1 MTILFFHAIVGI
13 EVNRTTGPERKGNAA
28 DTYKQLYEYLQPV

>member
-28 DTYKQLYEYLQPV
+28 DTYVQFQEFISPV